1 MKIYTSFDEINS
13 IKFPVLTIGT
23 FDGVHVGHQK
33 IIQQLN
39 ATANKIG
46 GESVVF
52 TFFPHPRMVL
62 NPINHG
68 IKLIQTQE
76 EKFKKL
82 ADFGLQHLIVLPF
95 TLEFSALDAA
105 TFVEK
110 YLVEKLEIH
119 TLIVG
124 YDHQFGKNRE
134 GNFTFLCNQGE
145 QYNFNVIE
153 IPAQD
158 IDSVNVSS
166 SKIRKAIEHGD
177 IATANH
183 YLNEPFSLEGV
194 VIEGKKLGRTIGFP
208 TANIGKIDPL
218 KLIPSTGVYSVT
230 IELENNDEVFKGML
244 NIGYRP
250 TVSESKELSV
260 EVHLFDFSKSIYGKR
275 IRVYFHKKVRDEL
288 RFESIEILTEQLKT
302 DEKFVRNYFTI
313 DNN

>member
-1 MKIYTSFDEINS
+1 MKIYTSFDEITS
-13 IKFPVLTIGT
+13 IKSPVLTIGT

-33 IIQQLN
+33 IIHQLN
-39 ATANKIG
+39 ATAKEIG
-46 GESVVF
+46 GESVLF

-62 NPINHG
+62 NPSNHG

-76 EKFKKL
+76 EKLKKL
-82 ADFGLQHLIVLPF
+82 AAFGLQHLIVLPF
-95 TLEFSALDAA
+95 TLEFASLEAA

-110 YLVEKLEIH
+110 YLVEKLAMH

-134 GNFTFLCNQGE
+134 GNFNFLREQGKVF
-145 QYNFNVIE
+145 NFNVME

-166 SKIRKAIEHGD
+166 SKIRKAIENGD
-177 IATANH
+177 VDTANH
-183 YLNEPFSLEGV
+183 YLNEQFSLEGE

-208 TANIGKIDPL
+208 TANIGKIDAL
-218 KLIPSTGVYSVT
+218 KLIPAIGVYAVT
-230 IELENNDEVFKGML
+230 IELENNEKYNGML

-260 EVHLFDFSKSIYGKR
+260 EVHLLDFSKSIYGKR
-275 IRVYFHKKVRDEL
+275 IRVYFHTKVRNEL
-288 RFESIEILTEQLKT
+288 RFESIKILTEQLKT
-302 DEKFVRNYFTI
+302 DEKFIRNFFASV
-313 DNN
+313 NN